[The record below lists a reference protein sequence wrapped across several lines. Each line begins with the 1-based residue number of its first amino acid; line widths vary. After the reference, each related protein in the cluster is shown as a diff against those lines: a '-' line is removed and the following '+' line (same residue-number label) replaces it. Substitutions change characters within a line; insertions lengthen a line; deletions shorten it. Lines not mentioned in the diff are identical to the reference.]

1 MAILEKVTGG
11 SSVKDKE
18 RELDTL
24 EVEEEVE
31 NKKTNIA
38 KLKAVR
44 AELKKRYGRDWSKLL
59 RVKARSATLEDYYA
73 VDPSLQNMCLPRR
86 SRR

>member
-24 EVEEEVE
+24 EVEEEV
-31 NKKTNIA
+31 
-38 KLKAVR
+38 
-44 AELKKRYGRDWSKLL
+44 
-59 RVKARSATLEDYYA
+59 
-73 VDPSLQNMCLPRR
+73 
-86 SRR
+86 